1 MPRSRDEAE
10 LEALQTDVMRF
21 LAILGL
27 CLAAIFSLVKG
38 AAQEQVIG
46 RLDPVPAS
54 ASTSA
59 PAESAAAET
68 QQLVTTAPPGRPA
81 TEQGFTLEFSSVE
94 SLETLLRNDRIT
106 LYANQGN
113 QFWSVDSSGQVEAVD
128 APGSYYQMQAETV
141 PGHLLDRIGGI
152 IPGAATIWGVS
163 LPPDAVSKIEQL
175 TGSRSGGSLL
185 IEADA
190 TVTLAGD

>member
-1 MPRSRDEAE
+1 MRPPWAPQSRDEAE

-27 CLAAIFSLVKG
+27 CLAAIFSLVQG

-46 RLDPVPAS
+46 QVDPVP
-54 ASTSA
+54 A

-81 TEQGFTLEFSSVE
+81 TEQGFTLEFASVE
-94 SLETLLRNDRIT
+94 SLETLLRNERIT

-113 QFWSVDSSGQVEAVD
+113 QFWSVDSSGQVEVVD
-128 APGSYYQMQAETV
+128 ARQ
-141 PGHLLDRIGGI
+141 LL
-152 IPGAATIWGVS
+152 
-163 LPPDAVSKIEQL
+163 PDAGGNSSGAPARKDRRHY
-175 TGSRSGGSLL
+175 SRRCNDLGRLPT
-185 IEADA
+185 A
-190 TVTLAGD
+190 

>member
-1 MPRSRDEAE
+1 MRPPWAPRSRDEAE

-27 CLAAIFSLVKG
+27 CLAAIFSLVQG

-46 RLDPVPAS
+46 QVDPVP
-54 ASTSA
+54 A

-81 TEQGFTLEFSSVE
+81 TEQGFTLEFASVE
-94 SLETLLRNDRIT
+94 SLETLLRNERIT

-113 QFWSVDSSGQVEAVD
+113 QFWSVDSSGQVEIVD

-163 LPPDAVSKIEQL
+163 LPPEAVSKIEQL
-175 TGSRSGGSLL
+175 TGSRTGGSLL
-185 IEADA
+185 IGADA